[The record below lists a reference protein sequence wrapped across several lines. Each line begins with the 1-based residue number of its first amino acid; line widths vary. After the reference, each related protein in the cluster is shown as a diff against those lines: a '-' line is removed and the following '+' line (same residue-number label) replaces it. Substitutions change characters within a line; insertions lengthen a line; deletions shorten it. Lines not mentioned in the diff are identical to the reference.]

1 VVHGDINWVRLS
13 TDALLR
19 CANVATQVNVF
30 VDNNASAKI
39 ADFGLAVIS
48 EGTTA
53 GRMKTS
59 ASGAKGTPAWMSPE
73 RINMDHHH
81 PTPAM
86 DVYSFG
92 VLCYAVRLL
101 PQVCCLLLK
110 SGIGVDKSK
119 TVPDG

>member
-1 VVHGDINWVRLS
+1 
-13 TDALLR
+13 
-19 CANVATQVNVF
+19 

-59 ASGAKGTPAWMSPE
+59 ASGAKGTVAWMSPE
-73 RINMDHHH
+73 RLNMDHHQL
-81 PTPAM
+81 TPAM

-101 PQVCCLLLK
+101 PQVYFLLLRF
-110 SGIGVDKSK
+110 GIGMDKST